1 MISDILT
8 VMWKERKLLLRQ
20 QGSQARLLFT
30 LLVPVLMFAIFL
42 PWQIGTGW
50 VEGYWSLMASVFIPL
65 LLVGTVIPESFAGE
79 RERHTLGTLLASRL
93 PDRAILFGK
102 ITLAVVYAWLTTF
115 LTLLLSLVTVNIVH
129 WNGQIILFTPAVA
142 LINVVLTLLLAVIM
156 ASLGVLISL
165 RASTVQGA
173 TQTLMAAVM
182 FPLIILQV
190 AGLMVLQMQH
200 QWLDS
205 IIDTLATA
213 DWTLIFVLVGAA
225 LTAICMLLLWMA
237 TARFQRARL
246 ILN

>member
-20 QGSQARLLFT
+20 HGSRTRLLFT
-30 LLVPVLMFAIFL
+30 LLVPVIMFSIFL

-50 VEGYWSLMASVFIPL
+50 VEGYWSLLASVLVPL

-93 PDRAILFGK
+93 PDRAILYGK
-102 ITLAVVYAWLTTF
+102 IALAVGYAWLMTF
-115 LTLLLSLVTVNIVH
+115 LTLIVSLATINIAH
-129 WNGQIILFTPAVA
+129 WNGQITLFTPAVA
-142 LINVVLTLLLAVIM
+142 LINVFLTLLLAIIM
-156 ASLGVLISL
+156 ANLGVLISL

-190 AGLMVLQMQH
+190 AGLIVLQMQR

-205 IIDTLATA
+205 IIDTLANA
-213 DWTLIFVLVGAA
+213 NWTLIIVLVT
-225 LTAICMLLLWMA
+225 LVVTAICLLLLWMA
-237 TARFQRARL
+237 TTRFQRARL
-246 ILN
+246 ILS